1 MARHQDDF
9 FVLYDLMVY
18 KIALFELMAL
28 ICGRWTCWIAER
40 MEHTK
45 DRLNLR
51 RSAQMHGAVRWV
63 ANTYVH

>member
-18 KIALFELMAL
+18 KIAPLEPMAL
-28 ICGRWTCWIAER
+28 ICDRWTRWIAER

-45 DRLNLR
+45 DSLNLH
-51 RSAQMHGAVRWV
+51 RSPQIHGSVRWV
-63 ANTYVH
+63 ANTCAH